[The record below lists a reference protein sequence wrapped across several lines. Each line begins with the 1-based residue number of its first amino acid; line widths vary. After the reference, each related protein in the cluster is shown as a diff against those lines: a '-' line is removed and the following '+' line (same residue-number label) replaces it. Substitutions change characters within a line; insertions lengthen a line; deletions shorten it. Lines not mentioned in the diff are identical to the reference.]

1 MVSVPNTPSDFRCRR
16 TAAVRRAWT
25 WSSAVHP
32 GARGGSHRF
41 PGAGLGPRGTALL
54 DCDRCGVHPCSMATE
69 SLGVEPLEWR
79 AAGHAALSDVGRL
92 RVVDSLEV
100 GDISPRDLAA
110 ALGMSSNL
118 LAHHLKVLQAAGLV
132 RRLPSESDGRRTY
145 VRLVPE
151 ALAALGRFPTPAL
164 PAGRVVFVCSGNSA
178 RSQLAAAL
186 WASRT
191 GRPAS
196 SAGTRP
202 AARIHPGTVRVARR
216 HGLPLLADRPASTAE
231 VLTAEDVIIT
241 VCDSA
246 DREVTVGHTHWSVP
260 DPVRI
265 GTPAAF
271 EGALEDLTTRIDG
284 WIQVAADLPS

>member
-1 MVSVPNTPSDFRCRR
+1 M
-16 TAAVRRAWT
+16 
-25 WSSAVHP
+25 
-32 GARGGSHRF
+32 
-41 PGAGLGPRGTALL
+41 
-54 DCDRCGVHPCSMATE
+54 GVQ
-69 SLGVEPLEWR
+69 WR

-100 GDISPRDLAA
+100 GDVSPRDLAA
-110 ALGMSSNL
+110 SLGMTSNL
-118 LAHHLKVLQAAGLV
+118 LAHHLKVLEAAGLV

-151 ALAALGRFPTPAL
+151 ALAALGRFPSPAL

-186 WASRT
+186 WAHRT
-191 GRPAS
+191 GRPVA

-202 AARIHPGTVRVARR
+202 AARINPGTVRVARS
-216 HGLPLLADRPASTAE
+216 HGLRLLADRPASTTE
-231 VLTAEDVIIT
+231 VLDADDVIIT

-246 DREVTVGHTHWSVP
+246 DREVELGHTHWSVP
-260 DPVRI
+260 DPVRV

-271 EGALEDLTTRIDG
+271 ERTLVDLSSRINGWVGAAEER
-284 WIQVAADLPS
+284 AD

>member
-1 MVSVPNTPSDFRCRR
+1 MT
-16 TAAVRRAWT
+16 
-25 WSSAVHP
+25 
-32 GARGGSHRF
+32 
-41 PGAGLGPRGTALL
+41 
-54 DCDRCGVHPCSMATE
+54 TE
-69 SLGVEPLEWR
+69 SQQVPGVEWR

-100 GDISPRDLAA
+100 GDVSPRDLAG

-118 LAHHLKVLQAAGLV
+118 LAHHLKVLEAAGLV

-178 RSQLAAAL
+178 RSQLAAAV
-186 WASRT
+186 WATRT
-191 GRPAS
+191 GRPVA

-202 AARIHPGTVRVARR
+202 AVRIHPGTVRVARSHR
-216 HGLPLLADRPASTAE
+216 LRLLAERPASTAE
-231 VLTAEDVIIT
+231 VLAAEDVIIT

-246 DREVTVGHTHWSVP
+246 DREVDVGHTHWSVP
-260 DPVRI
+260 DPVLV
-265 GTPAAF
+265 GTSAAF
-271 EGALEDLTTRIDG
+271 ERTLADLTSRIDG
-284 WIQVAADLPS
+284 WVQAAAEHPDGQSPRREVP

>member
-1 MVSVPNTPSDFRCRR
+1 
-16 TAAVRRAWT
+16 
-25 WSSAVHP
+25 
-32 GARGGSHRF
+32 
-41 PGAGLGPRGTALL
+41 
-54 DCDRCGVHPCSMATE
+54 MATE

-110 ALGMSSNL
+110 SLGMTSNL
-118 LAHHLKVLQAAGLV
+118 LAHHLKVLEAAGLV

-151 ALAALGRFPTPAL
+151 ALAALRRFPSPAL

-186 WASRT
+186 WAHRT
-191 GRPAS
+191 GRPVA

-202 AARIHPGTVRVARR
+202 AARIHPGTVRVARS
-216 HGLPLLADRPASTAE
+216 HGLRLLADRPASTTE
-231 VLTAEDVIIT
+231 VLDADDVIIT

-246 DREVTVGHTHWSVP
+246 DREVEIGHTHWSVP
-260 DPVRI
+260 DPVRV

-271 EGALEDLTTRIDG
+271 ERTLGDLTSRIDG
-284 WIQVAADLPS
+284 WVHAAEERAD

>member
-1 MVSVPNTPSDFRCRR
+1 MV
-16 TAAVRRAWT
+16 
-25 WSSAVHP
+25 
-32 GARGGSHRF
+32 
-41 PGAGLGPRGTALL
+41 
-54 DCDRCGVHPCSMATE
+54 TE
-69 SLGVEPLEWR
+69 STQVTGLEWR

-100 GDISPRDLAA
+100 GDLSPRDLSA

-118 LAHHLKVLQAAGLV
+118 LAHHLKVLEAAGLV

-151 ALAALGRFPTPAL
+151 ALAALGRFPTTGL

-186 WASRT
+186 WANRT
-191 GRPAS
+191 GRPVA

-202 AARIHPGTVRVARR
+202 AARIHPGTVRVARS
-216 HGLPLLADRPASTAE
+216 HGLRLLADRPASTAE
-231 VLTAEDVIIT
+231 VLDAEDVVIT

-246 DREVTVGHTHWSVP
+246 DREVQVGHTHWSVP
-260 DPVRI
+260 DPVRV
-265 GTPAAF
+265 GTSAAF
-271 EGALEDLTTRIDG
+271 ERTLVDLTTRING
-284 WIQVAADLPS
+284 WLQAAATNPE